1 MILYLKQSFY
11 MDKKL
16 FVANWKS
23 HKTKEEAIKFFE
35 FVRDNIS
42 HIDLTNKE
50 IIVAPPFTLLAKARY
65 LIDEY
70 KLPIQ
75 LAAQNVSSFP
85 EGAYTGEISA
95 KQVKEFAQYVIVG
108 HSERKKYLH
117 ESEMDIENKVRESM
131 ASDLK
136 VIQCVQDENSV
147 IHEGVKIVAY
157 EPPSAIGSGNPDDP
171 EHIKSVFDSITE
183 ERSGLQLIYGG
194 SVNKEF
200 QKGFLDIENLSGF
213 LIGGAS
219 LEAESFLSLL
229 TW

>member
-1 MILYLKQSFY
+1 

-23 HKTKEEAIKFFE
+23 HKTKEETIKFFE

-50 IIVAPPFTLLAKARY
+50 IIIAPPFTLLEKARY

-70 KLPIQ
+70 KLPVQ

-95 KQVKEFAQYVIVG
+95 KQVREFAYYTIVG
-108 HSERKKYLH
+108 HSERKRYLH
-117 ESEMDIENKVRESM
+117 ESESEIENKIKEAKEVG
-131 ASDLK
+131 LV
-136 VIQCVQDENSV
+136 VIQCIQDENSQLHKDAD
-147 IHEGVKIVAY
+147 IIAF
-157 EPPSAIGSGNPDDP
+157 EPPNAISTFGVGEADDP
-171 EHIKSVFDSITE
+171 KDIERVFSKLSE
-183 ERSGLQLIYGG
+183 ELSGRTILYGG
-194 SVNKEF
+194 SVDEKNVKSYS
-200 QKGFLDIENLSGF
+200 QIQTCGGF

-219 LEAESFLSLL
+219 LEAESFIELLSQ
-229 TW
+229 W